1 MRLSSSTTNLGYRS
15 SKSSSRTRTSNAA
28 QQEILTTSGGGLSV
42 TACLADF
49 SLFVFHPYGG
59 GHKDRS
65 LVALE
70 NKFKKNRGS
79 YV

>member
-1 MRLSSSTTNLGYRS
+1 MRLSSSSSNLGYRS
-15 SKSSSRTRTSNAA
+15 AKNTSRARASSAH

-65 LVALE
+65 LLALE
-70 NKFKKNRGS
+70 NKFKKNRGDWK
-79 YV
+79 